1 MARKP
6 LVGVTSY
13 VEDARWAHWSALAA
27 LTPFTYVRA
36 LAGAG
41 ARPVQLPPDND
52 AVEETLEALDGLLV
66 TGGIDVDPALYGGD
80 EHPEMPGIRP
90 ERDQAE
96 LALLE
101 GALSRDM
108 PVLAICR
115 GSQLLNVLRGGDLV
129 QHLSDEVGTAELHGN
144 GAGPSVE
151 HDVAVK
157 RDSRLAGLVG
167 EATVVQSEHHQG
179 FGRIGDD
186 LEEVAWAP
194 DGTVEALEDPGRRFA
209 LAVIWHPERGD
220 DLALYRALVD
230 EAARYASEVR
240 A

>member
-1 MARKP
+1 MTPKP
-6 LVGVTSY
+6 LVGVTSW
-13 VEDARWAHWSALAA
+13 VEDARWAHWSTLAA
-27 LTPFTYVRA
+27 LTPFAYIRA
-36 LAGAG
+36 LGSTG

-52 AVEETLEALDGLLV
+52 AVDETLEALDGLLV
-66 TGGIDVDPALYGGD
+66 TGGVDVDPALYGGD
-80 EHPEMPGIRP
+80 HHSEMPGVRP

-115 GSQLLNVLRGGDLV
+115 GSQLLNVLRGGDVV
-129 QHLSDEVGTAELHGN
+129 QHLSDDAGTAQLHGN
-144 GAGPSVE
+144 GAGAAVE

-157 RDSRLAGLVG
+157 PGSRLAELVG

-186 LEEVAWAP
+186 LQEVAWAP

-220 DLALYRALVD
+220 DLPLFRALVD
-230 EAARYASEVR
+230 EARRYARER
-240 A
+240 RG